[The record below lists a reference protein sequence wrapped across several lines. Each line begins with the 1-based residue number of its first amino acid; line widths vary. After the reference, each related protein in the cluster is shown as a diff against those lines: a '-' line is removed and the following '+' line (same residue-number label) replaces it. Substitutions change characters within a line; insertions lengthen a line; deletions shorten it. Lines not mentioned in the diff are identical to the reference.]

1 MGDWLVGTGHRVAYL
16 NLDPG
21 ADYLPYVPNFDA
33 RELVTVESL
42 MKKEGLGPNGALIK
56 AAEVLEG
63 AIPEI
68 IDEFESRSGGS
79 DFHIIDTPGQM
90 EVFIFRELG
99 PKLASALR
107 GRTVALSIIDP
118 SLMQSGVDL
127 VVLKL
132 LGLVVELRLGI
143 PSIDII
149 NKTDLYGDLTV
160 EKMEEEI
167 AGRAF
172 KDRGLSA
179 ELADQL
185 YPIVNDLTKRRRA
198 IPVSAKKGT
207 GMEDI
212 YKAIGE
218 SFCACG
224 DLT

>member
-1 MGDWLVGTGHRVAYL
+1 MGNWLEGAGHKVAYL

-21 ADYLPYVPNFDA
+21 ADYLPYAPDFDA

-42 MKKEGLGPNGALIK
+42 MKKEGLGPNGALIR
-56 AAEVLEG
+56 AVEVLEG
-63 AIPEI
+63 TVPKI
-68 IDEFESRSGGS
+68 IAEFERRSSGS

-90 EVFIFRELG
+90 EVFIFRGFG
-99 PKLASALR
+99 PKLVSALR
-107 GRTVALSIIDP
+107 GRTAALSIIDP
-118 SLMQSGVDL
+118 SLLQSGVDL

-132 LGLVVELRLGI
+132 LGLLVELRLGI
-143 PSIDII
+143 PSIDVM
-149 NKTDLYGDLTV
+149 NKTDLYGDSTV
-160 EKMEEEI
+160 EKMEREI
-167 AGRAF
+167 AGGAF
-172 KDRGLSA
+172 KERGLSA

-185 YPIVNDLTKRRRA
+185 YPIVKSLSKRRRA

-207 GMEDI
+207 GMEDL

>member
-1 MGDWLVGTGHRVAYL
+1 MGDWLEGTGHRVAYL

-21 ADYLPYVPNFDA
+21 ADYLPYVPNFDI
-33 RELVTVESL
+33 RELVTVESI
-42 MKKEGLGPNGALIK
+42 MKKEGLGPNGALIR

-63 AIPEI
+63 TIPEI
-68 IDEFESRSGGS
+68 IAEFERKSGGS

-90 EVFIFRELG
+90 EVFIFRGLG

-107 GRTVALSIIDP
+107 GRVAALSIIDP
-118 SLMQSGVDL
+118 SLLQSGVDL

-143 PSIDII
+143 PSIDVM
-149 NKTDLYGDLTV
+149 NKIDIYGDSTV
-160 EKMEEEI
+160 AKMEREI
-167 AGRAF
+167 AGEAF
-172 KDRGLSA
+172 KDKGLSA

-185 YPIVNDLTKRRRA
+185 YPIVKGLSKRRRV